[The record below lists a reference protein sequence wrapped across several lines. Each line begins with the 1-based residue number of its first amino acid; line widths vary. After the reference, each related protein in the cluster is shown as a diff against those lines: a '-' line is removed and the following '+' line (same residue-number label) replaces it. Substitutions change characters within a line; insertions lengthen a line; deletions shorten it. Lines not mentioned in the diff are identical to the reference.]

1 MEASEAGRRI
11 FWRHRWLLLILTILP
26 VLVIV
31 PLKERQVVTYAA
43 TRYGWNAPFF
53 ITSGLCLI
61 AALLFLRIDATKRIA

>member
-43 TRYGWNAPFF
+43 TAIIQGQGTTPD
-53 ITSGLCLI
+53 
-61 AALLFLRIDATKRIA
+61 AATQVTAIQSRVSAVAS